1 MAYAIAAELQV
12 VLEGVPLPASKQELF
27 AYAQS
32 QGADQRLLAALR
44 SVPDREYGFIDEVGE
59 ELASVQPPWEQP
71 QPQTPSGDSDA
82 VPGGPDYTR
91 VPSDTGQV
99 RDVEQGVEQQSELG

>member
-12 VLEGVPLPASKQELF
+12 VLEGVPLPASKRELF

-44 SVPDREYGFIDEVGE
+44 SVPDKEYGFIDEVGE
-59 ELASVQPPWEQP
+59 EIASVQPSWEQP
-71 QPQTPSGDSDA
+71 QPQTPSEDSDA

-99 RDVEQGVEQQSELG
+99 RDLEKGVEQQSKLG